1 MRASESASVGG
12 SASRRLG
19 RRKRTPCESMLG
31 SAHVAAGLPHRWA
44 TSASLLRGIDREA
57 VDSKLGLLEKQCAFN
72 FRPTQIQCPPDD
84 EAAYPTLPSPDLAIP
99 WLDPARVLRAGD
111 DAMEWSGAE
120 ATWCEEASALATEA
134 AAARAGARGR
144 RGEVAE
150 VGATWL
156 KRSAMVEVGATRH
169 GRPQQRTARRMWE
182 RPTAVVDWRR
192 IARRRW
198 SLVPRHIRKAA
209 GCSLR
214 AVTEV
219 DLADGLSGGEAAAVE
234 DEGDDDATGG
244 SLTR

>member
-1 MRASESASVGG
+1 
-12 SASRRLG
+12 
-19 RRKRTPCESMLG
+19 
-31 SAHVAAGLPHRWA
+31 
-44 TSASLLRGIDREA
+44 
-57 VDSKLGLLEKQCAFN
+57 
-72 FRPTQIQCPPDD
+72 
-84 EAAYPTLPSPDLAIP
+84 
-99 WLDPARVLRAGD
+99 
-111 DAMEWSGAE
+111 MEWSGAE

-214 AVTEV
+214 AVTKV

-244 SLTR
+244 SLTRDGLPPQDGQTGRVDGLVWGELIHSSLSRKSQSHPFPLQPNHVDRVEALEGRDSTLMAD